1 MDLLPALTETWQSGE
16 ALARRLGKTRQ
27 AVAKAASRLAAE
39 GFPIERGKQGYRLAP
54 GTPAPQNLGPRL
66 KGRFGRPYRYLGTV
80 TSTQDELR
88 NLAEAG
94 APEGAVVLAEVQTA
108 GRGRRG
114 RRWESPGSGLYFSLL
129 LRPRSPLSALA
140 LLPLAAGVAL
150 ARAAGV
156 GGLKWPNDLV
166 VPLSSEG
173 ESAWAKL
180 GGILLEADILGE
192 EIRYALLGV
201 GLNVAEAGLPQGAA
215 GLARFFPGLRRDVLL
230 ARLLFELERAYALL
244 DDPEALLSAYEVHS
258 LTLSRRV
265 EVRWVGGVVEG
276 VAEAVL
282 PDGALKVRSGR
293 RGRVVTA
300 GDVSLVGGL
309 PRV

>member
-215 GLARFFPGLRRDVLL
+215 GLARFFPVCVATCFSPGCSSSSSAPMPCSTIPRPCSRPTRSTASPSRAGSRCGGWAAWSRGWPRPSSPT
-230 ARLLFELERAYALL
+230 AR
-244 DDPEALLSAYEVHS
+244 
-258 LTLSRRV
+258 SRCAR
-265 EVRWVGGVVEG
+265 GGG
-276 VAEAVL
+276 
-282 PDGALKVRSGR
+282 DGW
-293 RGRVVTA
+293 
-300 GDVSLVGGL
+300 
-309 PRV
+309 